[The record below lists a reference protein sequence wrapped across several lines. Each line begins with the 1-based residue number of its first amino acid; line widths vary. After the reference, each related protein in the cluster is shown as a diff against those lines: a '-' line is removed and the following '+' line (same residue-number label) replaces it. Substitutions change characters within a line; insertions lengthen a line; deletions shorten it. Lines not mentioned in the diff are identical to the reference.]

1 MNTPYRIQT
10 GCKINLGLNITE
22 RRPDGYHNL
31 QTIFYPVPLYDE
43 LTIESN
49 PLAPCSLPLAPIEIE
64 SNPLAPCSLPLAPIE
79 IESNPLAPCSLPLAP
94 IEDVLTLGGNPLEG
108 DVQNNLVLRAVR
120 LLREEG
126 FSFPPLSIELKKVIP
141 SGAGLGGGSSDAAC
155 MVRSLS
161 KLYGLPLS
169 EEQMERMVGKL
180 GADCPFFINPRPL
193 YAEGIG
199 DVFTPVQV
207 NLDGWYLMLV
217 KPDVFVSTREAY
229 AGVHPHRPAYSLL
242 DTVKLPVEQWKGRM
256 VNDFEESIFASH
268 PLLAEIKEELYHQG
282 AAYASMSGSG
292 STIFGLFRSHPTCEH
307 RFEAHFTFVCQ
318 L

>member
-1 MNTPYRIQT
+1 M
-10 GCKINLGLNITE
+10 
-22 RRPDGYHNL
+22 
-31 QTIFYPVPLYDE
+31 
-43 LTIESN
+43 
-49 PLAPCSLPLAPIEIE
+49 
-64 SNPLAPCSLPLAPIE
+64 
-79 IESNPLAPCSLPLAP
+79 
-94 IEDVLTLGGNPLEG
+94 
-108 DVQNNLVLRAVR
+108 QNNLVLRAVR

-199 DVFTPVQV
+199 DAFTPVQV
-207 NLDGWYLMLV
+207 NLRGWYLMLV

-268 PLLAEIKEELYHQG
+268 PLLAEIKEELYLQG

-292 STIFGLFRSHPTCEH
+292 STIFGLSARIPPGNIASKHTSRLSVSCNRCWWLVVRGLFKLLIRSQKYSLTSNP
-307 RFEAHFTFVCQ
+307 
-318 L
+318 